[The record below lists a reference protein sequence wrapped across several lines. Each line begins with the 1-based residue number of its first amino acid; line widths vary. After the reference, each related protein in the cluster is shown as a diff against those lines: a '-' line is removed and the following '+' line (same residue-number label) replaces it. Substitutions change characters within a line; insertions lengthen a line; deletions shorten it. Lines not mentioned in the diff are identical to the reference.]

1 MSLAAFDSLVARAA
15 LPALLRSLERWQGGR
30 LSLELPGGERRSFGR
45 GEPHVRLRVTS
56 PAALRRLV
64 LQADIGFGEAYVLGE
79 WETDDLPALLAAAL
93 RSEEAVGATSGLT
106 RLLNLGDDLAHRLR
120 RNTRRGARRNV
131 AAHYDLSNDFFRL
144 FLDEETMAYSSAL
157 FATADEPLAPAQK
170 RKLRT
175 IAEKARLR
183 PGDHVLE
190 IGCGWGGFAI
200 LAARE
205 YGCRV
210 TGITIS
216 EEQAR
221 LARERVAEAGLR
233 DRVEIRL
240 EDYRDVE
247 GRFDKVVSI
256 EMFEALGLENW
267 PVFFRRVEELLDP
280 GGLAVVQAISIPDR
294 RFAAYARH
302 SDWIQKHVFPGGLL
316 ASLHHATGAMMKAGT
331 LAVHHLEDMGGHYAR
346 TLELWRAAFLAR
358 LDRVRALGFDERFV
372 RTWDFYLASCQALFA
387 TGRTGVF
394 QAVLSRPGNPALLA
408 LPAAGRRERPSPE
421 AAAGRRE
428 QAA

>member
-1 MSLAAFDSLVARAA
+1 MSFDSLVANAA
-15 LPALLRSLERWQGGR
+15 LPSLLRSLERWQGGR
-30 LSLELPGGERRSFGR
+30 LTLELPGGERRSFGR
-45 GEPHVRLRVTS
+45 GEPHVRLRVKS
-56 PAALRRLV
+56 QGAIRRLA
-64 LQADIGFGEAYVLGE
+64 LQADVGFGESYVLGE
-79 WETDDLPALLAAAL
+79 WDTDDLPGLLAATL
-93 RSEEAVGATSGLT
+93 RNEDGLGTTSGLT
-106 RLLNLGDDLAHRLR
+106 RVLNLGNDLLHRLR

-157 FATADEPLAPAQK
+157 FATADEALAPAQK

-175 IAEKARLR
+175 IAEKALLR

-200 LAARE
+200 LAAHE

-210 TGITIS
+210 TAVTIS
-216 EEQAR
+216 EEQHR
-221 LARERVAEAGLR
+221 LARERVAAAGLR
-233 DRVEIRL
+233 DRVEVRL
-240 EDYRDVE
+240 QDYRDVR

-267 PVFFRRVEELLDP
+267 PAFFHKVEEVLDP
-280 GGLAVVQAISIPDR
+280 RGLAVLQAISIPDR
-294 RFAAYARH
+294 RFVAYARH

-316 ASLHHATGAMMKAGT
+316 ASLHHATGAMMEAGT
-331 LAVHHLEDMGGHYAR
+331 LALHQLEDMGGHYAR
-346 TLELWRAAFLAR
+346 TLALWREAFLSN

-394 QAVLSRPGNPALLA
+394 QAVLSRPGNEALLA
-408 LPAAGRRERPSPE
+408 LPAAGRRERSAHE
-421 AAAGRRE
+421 AAA
-428 QAA
+428 

>member
-1 MSLAAFDSLVARAA
+1 MSFDSLVARAA

-30 LSLELPGGERRSFGR
+30 LTLELPGEEGRSFGR
-45 GEPHVRLRVTS
+45 GEPHVRLRVKG
-56 PAALRRLV
+56 PAAIRRLA
-64 LQADIGFGEAYVLGE
+64 LQADVGFGESYVLGE

-93 RSEEAVGATSGLT
+93 RSEDGLGTTSGLT
-106 RLLNLGDDLAHRLR
+106 RVLNLGNDLLQRFR

-157 FATADEPLAPAQK
+157 FATADEALPPAQK

-175 IAEKARLR
+175 IAEKALLR

-200 LAARE
+200 LAAHE

-210 TGITIS
+210 TAVTIS
-216 EEQAR
+216 EEQYR
-221 LARERVAEAGLR
+221 LARERVAAAGLR
-233 DRVEIRL
+233 DRVEVRL
-240 EDYRDVE
+240 EDYRDVR
-247 GRFDKVVSI
+247 GSFDKVVSI

-267 PVFFRRVEELLDP
+267 PAFFRKVEEVLDP
-280 GGLAVVQAISIPDR
+280 RGLAVLQAISIPDR
-294 RFAAYARH
+294 RFASYARH
-302 SDWIQKHVFPGGLL
+302 GDWIQKHVFPGGLL
-316 ASLHHATGAMMKAGT
+316 ASLHHATGAMMEAGT

-346 TLELWRAAFLAR
+346 TLELWREAFLSNR
-358 LDRVRALGFDERFV
+358 DRVRALGFDERFV

-394 QAVLSRPGNPALLA
+394 QAVLSRPGNEALLA
-408 LPAAGRRERPSPE
+408 LPAAGRRAE
-421 AAAGRRE
+421 AA
-428 QAA
+428 

>member
-1 MSLAAFDSLVARAA
+1 MSFDSLVARAA

-30 LSLELPGGERRSFGR
+30 LTLELPGEERRSFGR
-45 GEPHVRLRVTS
+45 GEPHVRLRVKS
-56 PAALRRLV
+56 PAAIRRLA
-64 LQADIGFGEAYVLGE
+64 LQADVGFGESYVLGE
-79 WETDDLPALLAAAL
+79 WQTDDLPTLLAAAL
-93 RSEEAVGATSGLT
+93 RSEDGLGTTSRLT
-106 RLLNLGDDLAHRLR
+106 RVLNLGNDVLHRLR

-157 FATADEPLAPAQK
+157 FATADEALAPAQN

-175 IAEKARLR
+175 IAEKALLR

-210 TGITIS
+210 TAVTIS
-216 EEQAR
+216 EEQHR
-221 LARERVAEAGLR
+221 LARERVAAAGLR
-233 DRVEIRL
+233 DRVEVRL
-240 EDYRDVE
+240 EDYRDVR
-247 GRFDKVVSI
+247 GSFDKVVSI

-267 PVFFRRVEELLDP
+267 PSFFRKVEEVLDP
-280 GGLAVVQAISIPDR
+280 RGLAVLQAISIPDR
-294 RFAAYARH
+294 RFASYARH
-302 SDWIQKHVFPGGLL
+302 GDWIQKHVFPGGLL
-316 ASLHHATGAMMKAGT
+316 ASLHHATGAMMEAGT

-346 TLELWRAAFLAR
+346 TLELWREAFLSN

-394 QAVLSRPGNPALLA
+394 QAVLSRPGNETLLA
-408 LPAAGRRERPSPE
+408 LPAAGCRERSSREE
-421 AAAGRRE
+421 AA
-428 QAA
+428 

>member
-1 MSLAAFDSLVARAA
+1 MSFDSLVARAA

-30 LSLELPGGERRSFGR
+30 LTLELPGEEGRSFGR
-45 GEPHVRLRVTS
+45 GEPHVRLRVKS
-56 PAALRRLV
+56 PAAIRRLA
-64 LQADIGFGEAYVLGE
+64 LQADVGFGESYVLGE
-79 WETDDLPALLAAAL
+79 WETDDLPALLTAAL
-93 RSEEAVGATSGLT
+93 RSEDGLGTTSGLT
-106 RLLNLGDDLAHRLR
+106 RVLNLGNDLLHRLR

-157 FATADEPLAPAQK
+157 FATADEALAPAQK

-175 IAEKARLR
+175 IAEKALLQ
-183 PGDHVLE
+183 PGDQVLE

-200 LAARE
+200 LAAHE

-210 TGITIS
+210 TAVTIS
-216 EEQAR
+216 EEQHR
-221 LARERVAEAGLR
+221 LARERVAAAGLR
-233 DRVEIRL
+233 DRVEVRL
-240 EDYRDVE
+240 EDYRDVR
-247 GRFDKVVSI
+247 GSFDKVVSI

-267 PVFFRRVEELLDP
+267 PAFFRKVEEVLDP
-280 GGLAVVQAISIPDR
+280 RGLAVLQAISIPDR
-294 RFAAYARH
+294 RFASYARH
-302 SDWIQKHVFPGGLL
+302 GDWIQKHVFPGGLL
-316 ASLHHATGAMMKAGT
+316 ASLHDATGAMKEAGT

-346 TLELWRAAFLAR
+346 TLELWREAFLSN

-394 QAVLSRPGNPALLA
+394 QAVLSRPGNEALLA
-408 LPAAGRRERPSPE
+408 LPAAGRRAE
-421 AAAGRRE
+421 AA
-428 QAA
+428 

>member
-1 MSLAAFDSLVARAA
+1 M
-15 LPALLRSLERWQGGR
+15 
-30 LSLELPGGERRSFGR
+30 
-45 GEPHVRLRVTS
+45 
-56 PAALRRLV
+56 
-64 LQADIGFGEAYVLGE
+64 LGE
-79 WETDDLPALLAAAL
+79 WQTDDLPTLLAAAL
-93 RSEEAVGATSGLT
+93 RSEDGLGTTSRLT
-106 RLLNLGDDLAHRLR
+106 RVLNLGNDLLHRLR

-157 FATADEPLAPAQK
+157 FATADEALAPAQN

-175 IAEKARLR
+175 IAEKALLQ

-210 TGITIS
+210 TAVTIS
-216 EEQAR
+216 EEQHR
-221 LARERVAEAGLR
+221 LARERVAAAGLR
-233 DRVEIRL
+233 DRVEVRL
-240 EDYRDVE
+240 EDYRDVR
-247 GRFDKVVSI
+247 GSFDKVVSI

-267 PVFFRRVEELLDP
+267 PAFFRKVEEVLDP
-280 GGLAVVQAISIPDR
+280 RGLAVLQAISIPDR
-294 RFAAYARH
+294 RFAPYARH
-302 SDWIQKHVFPGGLL
+302 GDWIQKHVFPGGLL
-316 ASLHHATGAMMKAGT
+316 ASLHHATGAMMEAGT

-346 TLELWRAAFLAR
+346 TLELWREAFLSN

-394 QAVLSRPGNPALLA
+394 QAVLSRPGNEALLA
-408 LPAAGRRERPSPE
+408 LPAAGAWREE
-421 AAAGRRE
+421 AA
-428 QAA
+428 